1 MTGFLAVDDVTTGT
15 AETEDR
21 YMSEAR
27 IYTNQDS
34 GLVGAIMSNVAEVP
48 KWRRT

>member
-1 MTGFLAVDDVTTGT
+1 MTGFLAVDVTTGT

-21 YMSEAR
+21 YIREAR

-34 GLVGAIMSNVAEVP
+34 GLVCAIVSNVAEVP
-48 KWRRT
+48 NWRRT